1 MIKVVWGGGEAKGAA
16 DVGAAAR
23 AATAR
28 TRGGPTAPPEGL
40 YLVSVAY

>member
-1 MIKVVWGGGEAKGAA
+1 VGKAKWSA
-16 DVGAAAR
+16 DDVAAAL
-23 AATAR
+23 AAKDR